1 MYKTY
6 NNHVVLALI
15 AGFVDDMVWLYL
27 PAIHQDILSVHWT
40 FLLFFESKFFISFIR
55 YFKTKDGLYGLSCF
69 ERIAVDS
76 VAERGARMKSV
87 GILCAKYTSLHEH
100 MPFLEEEVRYAIS
113 IINPLIL
120 VIYIM
125 TLYFSILFFYTS
137 VGNNKENRYIFKTR
151 TFFAWWPL

>member
-1 MYKTY
+1 M
-6 NNHVVLALI
+6 
-15 AGFVDDMVWLYL
+15 
-27 PAIHQDILSVHWT
+27 
-40 FLLFFESKFFISFIR
+40 
-55 YFKTKDGLYGLSCF
+55 SCF
-69 ERIAVDS
+69 ERIAVDN

-120 VIYIM
+120 LIYIM

-137 VGNNKENRYIFKTR
+137 DDNNKENIYFLKPRLFSPGDLYK
-151 TFFAWWPL
+151 

>member
-1 MYKTY
+1 M
-6 NNHVVLALI
+6 
-15 AGFVDDMVWLYL
+15 
-27 PAIHQDILSVHWT
+27 
-40 FLLFFESKFFISFIR
+40 FLLFFESKFSLSFIR

-69 ERIAVDS
+69 ERIAVDN

-113 IINPLIL
+113 IINSLIL

-125 TLYFSILFFYTS
+125 TLYFSILFFTLLL
-137 VGNNKENRYIFKTR
+137 VKIRRIYIFLKPGL
-151 TFFAWWPL
+151 FVPGDLYKYLVKLC

>member
-1 MYKTY
+1 M
-6 NNHVVLALI
+6 
-15 AGFVDDMVWLYL
+15 
-27 PAIHQDILSVHWT
+27 
-40 FLLFFESKFFISFIR
+40 
-55 YFKTKDGLYGLSCF
+55 SCF

-137 VGNNKENRYIFKTR
+137 DGNNKENIYFLKPRLFSPGDLYKY
-151 TFFAWWPL
+151 LVKLC